1 MKGVKRGGQPGSR
14 EPKEVKR
21 SPASVIG
28 NSGWA
33 HRHETKTG
41 EHGQQARQAAGTI
54 DSAAVLSGAEVVP
67 RLDSSRKP
75 HSSADMHHHV
85 SYASH

>member
-1 MKGVKRGGQPGSR
+1 M

-21 SPASVIG
+21 SPASAIWLLAILDG
-28 NSGWA
+28 
-33 HRHETKTG
+33 HETRTG

-54 DSAAVLSGAEVVP
+54 DSAQVLSGEVVP
-67 RLDSSRKP
+67 RLDHSRKP
-75 HSSADMHHHV
+75 HNSADMHHHV